1 MQTAAQC
8 QSAVAKPGPAFSDP
22 DEIRSHLRRL
32 TGSPEFAGTPRLAR
46 FLSYIV
52 ETAVAGQTDR
62 IKESLIAVE
71 VYGRRPDYNPQIDST
86 VRVEAGRLRARL
98 SQYYTSSGA
107 GDRVRIH
114 VPKGG
119 YVPVFETISRDA
131 VPAAEPE
138 MPPVPP
144 VPPNAPALRIP
155 RRRLAVGGAFLG
167 IVGIAF
173 GLTRIRGGS
182 EHLIDS
188 VAVLP
193 FVSLDSAPATDRFSD
208 ALTEEVTT
216 ALGRSSARPRVAGR
230 STMARYRQAPVDVR
244 RVGKD
249 HNVRAVVE
257 GSVRRESGRVIVTA
271 QLIDTTNGY
280 QLWADRFESDA
291 GDVAGAQSR
300 FSARIVAG
308 ADHVF
313 RAHAVH
319 HSEPDQQTI
328 ELYHR
333 AVDLLRIPV
342 HKNGYPDKIPE
353 TVVESVRLFREVT
366 RRSPEM
372 GKGWAGLAEAAEW
385 EYELRGNQPRER
397 ILEARA
403 AAYKAV
409 EVAPEQLDGW
419 RILTSILLYREWDFK
434 GAAAA
439 CRRAIELDP
448 RDTSSRQRYIDI
460 LRAQGRTQEAWSEV
474 EQAVRLQPASARLRA
489 RRALMLY
496 ESGKYREA
504 LAEAQA
510 AGELTNQ
517 IPEYPMALWV
527 QGLTLEQLGRLSEA
541 ERVFRSALTVQR
553 HDPWS
558 KPALGHLLGRSGGN
572 RRAESEAILGDLQIE
587 LAHGRMAHVAQ
598 ALVLTGLGR
607 TDEAL
612 TALEQGFIQRDDA
625 IPFISLDPRFWVLS
639 AQPRFRAVVAK
650 LATLSPS

>member
-1 MQTAAQC
+1 MC
-8 QSAVAKPGPAFSDP
+8 SQSAVANPGLPFTDP
-22 DEIRSHLRRL
+22 DEIRSHLLRV
-32 TGSPEFAGTPRLAR
+32 TGSPEFAGAPRLAR

-98 SQYYTSSGA
+98 SQYYASRGA

-119 YVPVFETISRDA
+119 YVPVFETISPKA
-131 VPAAEPE
+131 APAAEVE
-138 MPPVPP
+138 MPP
-144 VPPNAPALRIP
+144 APLDALTSGMS
-155 RRRLAVGGAFLG
+155 RRRLAVGAAFLG
-167 IVGIAF
+167 MIGIAF
-173 GLTRIRGGS
+173 GLTRSRAGN
-182 EHLIDS
+182 EHPIES

-216 ALGRSSARPRVAGR
+216 ALGRSGARPRVAGR
-230 STMARYRQAPVDVR
+230 STMARYRGAPVDVR

-249 HNVRAVVE
+249 HNVGAVVE
-257 GSVRRESGRVIVTA
+257 GTVRRESGRVIVTA

-280 QLWADRFESDA
+280 QLWADRFEGEVA
-291 GDVAGAQSR
+291 DVAGTQSR
-300 FSARIVAG
+300 FSARIVSG
-308 ADHVF
+308 AENVF
-313 RAHAVH
+313 RSRAVRRAG
-319 HSEPDQQTI
+319 PDPQTM

-342 HKNGYPDKIPE
+342 HKNGHPDKIPE
-353 TVVESVRLFREVT
+353 TVIESVSLFREVT

-397 ILEARA
+397 ILEAKA
-403 AAYKAV
+403 AARKAT

-434 GAAAA
+434 GAEAA

-448 RDTSSRQRYIDI
+448 RDSSSRQRYIDI

-474 EQAVRLQPASARLRA
+474 EQAVRLQPAAARLRA

-496 ESGKYREA
+496 ESGQYDQA
-504 LAEAQA
+504 LAEARA
-510 AGELTNQ
+510 AGDLTNQ
-517 IPEYPMALWV
+517 IPVYPMALWV
-527 QGLTLEQLGRLSEA
+527 QGLALEQLGRLGEA
-541 ERVFRSALTVQR
+541 EQVFRSALTLQR

-558 KPALGHLLGRSGGN
+558 KPALGHLLGRSN
-572 RRAESEAILGDLQIE
+572 RRTDSEAILRELQVE
-587 LAHGRMAHVAQ
+587 LTRGRMGHVAR

-607 TDEAL
+607 ADEAL
-612 TALEQGFIQRDDA
+612 TALEQGLIQRDDA
-625 IPFISLDPRFWVLS
+625 IPFVPLDPRFRALF

-650 LATLSPS
+650 LANLSRS